1 MAVAGIDSSTQ
12 SCKVVTVDE
21 ATGRVLDTAQAPH
34 PDGTEVDPAEWWHAL
49 TAAFGADTGQVDA
62 LAVAAQQ
69 HGMVALGPDDV
80 PVRPALLWNDVRSA
94 PQAAR
99 LTADLGADWWAK
111 AVGLVPVASYTVTK
125 LAWLAEHEPAHA
137 ERVARVLLPHD
148 WLTWRLLG
156 ATGAPTTD
164 RSDASGTGYWSA
176 VTGRYERDL
185 LVRALGHDVDVPE
198 VRGPAEP
205 AGHTAAGTL
214 VAAGAGDNAAAAL
227 GLDVRPG
234 EVVVSLGTS
243 GAVFTVTDRPVI
255 DPTGAVASFA
265 DATGRFLPL
274 ACTLNAA
281 RVLTATAAL
290 LGTDL
295 AGLDALAAS
304 APPDAGRLILLPY
317 LDGERTPNLPDAAG
331 SLHGLRR
338 ATMTPAHVARAAVL
352 GMLCGLA
359 DCLDELRRHG
369 VEIERVLLIGGAA
382 RSAAVRSAA
391 PDVFGVPVLV
401 PEPAEYVAIGAARQA
416 AWALSGAAEPP
427 SWPRHVTDHRAPTG
441 APWSVDLRARY
452 AEHRRTAYGI

>member
-1 MAVAGIDSSTQ
+1 MAVRGIDSSTQ
-12 SCKVVTVDE
+12 SCKVLTVDE
-21 ATGRVLDTAQAPH
+21 TTGRVLATGQAPH
-34 PDGTEVDPAEWWHAL
+34 PDGTEVDPLAWWRAL
-49 TAAFGADTGQVDA
+49 ADAGGHDTDGVDA
-62 LAVAAQQ
+62 LSVAAQQ
-69 HGMVALGPDDV
+69 HGMVALDGDDT

-99 LTADLGADWWAK
+99 LTTDLGAEWWAK
-111 AVGLVPVASYTVTK
+111 SVGLVPVASYTVTK
-125 LAWLAEHEPAHA
+125 LAWLAEHEPVHA
-137 ERVARVLLPHD
+137 ARVARVLLPHD

-156 ATGAPTTD
+156 ATDPPTTD
-164 RSDASGTGYWSA
+164 RSDASGTGYWSP

-198 VRGPAEP
+198 VRGPTDP
-205 AGHTAAGTL
+205 AGRTADGTL

-227 GLDVRPG
+227 GLDLRPG
-234 EVVVSLGTS
+234 EAVVSLGTS
-243 GAVFTVTDRPVI
+243 GAVFTVTDRPVT

-281 RVLTATAAL
+281 RVLSATATL
-290 LGTDL
+290 LDTDL
-295 AGLDALAAS
+295 SGLDALAES
-304 APPDAGRLILLPY
+304 APPDAGGLVLLPY

-338 ATMTPAHVARAAVL
+338 ATMTPPHLARAAVL

-369 VEIERVLLIGGAA
+369 ASIDRVLLIGGAA
-382 RSAAVRSAA
+382 RSRAVRSAA

-401 PEPAEYVAIGAARQA
+401 PEPAEYVALGAARQA
-416 AWALSGAAEPP
+416 AWLLSGADEPP
-427 SWPRHVTDHRAPTG
+427 AWPRQIADHRAPTG
-441 APWSVDLRARY
+441 APWTADLRARY
-452 AEHRRTAYGI
+452 AEHRRRTYGV

>member
-21 ATGRVLDTAQAPH
+21 ATGRVLDTRQAPH
-34 PDGTEVDPAEWWHAL
+34 PDGTEVDPAAWWRAL
-49 TAAFGADTGQVDA
+49 SETFDPDADRVAA
-62 LAVAAQQ
+62 LSVAAQQ
-69 HGMVALGPDDV
+69 HGMVALGADGH

-99 LTADLGADWWAK
+99 LTTDLGADWWATS
-111 AVGLVPVASYTVTK
+111 VGLVPVASYTVTK

-156 ATGAPTTD
+156 ATGTPTTD

-176 VTGRYERDL
+176 VTGRYVPDL
-185 LVRALGHDVDVPE
+185 LVRALGHEVDVPE

-205 AGHTAAGTL
+205 AGRTRAGTL

-281 RVLTATAAL
+281 RVLTATADL
-290 LGTDL
+290 LGTDP
-295 AGLDALAAS
+295 AGLDALAES
-304 APPDAGRLILLPY
+304 APPDAGGLVLLPY

-352 GMLCGLA
+352 GMLCGIA
-359 DCLDELRRHG
+359 ECLDELRRHG
-369 VEIERVLLIGGAA
+369 VQIERVLLIGGAA

-401 PEPAEYVAIGAARQA
+401 PEPAEYVALGAARQA
-416 AWALSGAAEPP
+416 AWALSGATEPP
-427 SWPRHVTDHRAPTG
+427 AWPRRITDHRTPTG
-441 APWSVDLRARY
+441 ARWATDLRARY